1 MALEIVASVRSH
13 FVLPLRRE
21 IASAII
27 APEMLSP
34 SSTIS
39 H

>member
-1 MALEIVASVRSH
+1 VALEIVASVSSH
-13 FVLPLRRE
+13 FVLSLRRE
-21 IASAII
+21 IALAII

-34 SSTIS
+34 CSTIS